1 MITLPLNLLCPPFAL
16 LLFPLKGEK
25 RTIVF
30 VEVTSTKK
38 RGKRKTQETI
48 DCPSSF
54 FFFFKKL

>member
-38 RGKRKTQETI
+38 GEKEKH
-48 DCPSSF
+48 
-54 FFFFKKL
+54 KKL